1 MSGKAGH
8 GHNSAARCAAT
19 PRSDEAPARGPALV
33 EGVGTAISWLSIIP
47 CRGAHFFDRTTGGRA
62 MAAMPVVGLIL
73 AVPTAA
79 LVALAAA
86 YPDLRLLAAVAVV
99 STWQLLTRGMHVDGL
114 ADVGDA
120 LGSYAPPQ
128 RAQEI
133 LADRY
138 TGALGAATM
147 VLTLAVQTAA
157 VYVLSGCGA
166 AGVALISALPFGARI
181 AATWGATHSHRPQ
194 KTTGFGGLIVG
205 TIARWIPL
213 LWAAVATCA
222 LWAILFPIAG
232 SMSPIIAVATLVGF
246 ALPAGFL
253 WPVFDRRFGGLN
265 GDCFGAVI
273 ELSTAAAATVL
284 SIVCVVAGV

>member
-8 GHNSAARCAAT
+8 GHNSAAHSAAA
-19 PRSDEAPARGPALV
+19 PRPDEEPARAPALV

-47 CRGAHFFDRTTGGRA
+47 CRGARFFDRTTGRRA

-73 AVPTAA
+73 AAPT
-79 LVALAAA
+79 VALAALA
-86 YPDLRLLAAVAVV
+86 ATYPELRLLVAVAVV
-99 STWQLLTRGMHVDGL
+99 CTWQLLTRGMHVDGL

-133 LADRY
+133 LADSY

-157 VYVLSGCGA
+157 VYVLSGCSST
-166 AGVALISALPFGARI
+166 GVALITALPFGARI
-181 AATWGATHSHRPQ
+181 AATWGATRGHRPQ
-194 KTTGFGGLIVG
+194 KATGFGGLIVG

-222 LWAILFPIAG
+222 LWATLLPIVG
-232 SMSPIIAVATLVGF
+232 SMSPIVAVAALLGF
-246 ALPAGFL
+246 ALPAGVV
-253 WPVFDRRFGGLN
+253 WPLFDRRFGGLN

-284 SIVCVVAGV
+284 SVVCVVAGI